1 MAGFSHPLNSP
12 KYGKVFF
19 QLFLGCVFSLFQL
32 SASATEG
39 NGATQKLADKK
50 LVSTVKN
57 YLEKM
62 AVADIFSGT
71 VLIAKNGKP
80 ILRQAFG
87 LASKE
92 FGVVNKIDT
101 KFNLG
106 SMNKM
111 FTGVAIAKLVE
122 QGKLSFDDPLSKFL
136 PEFIDA
142 QSAKKI
148 KIKHLLSHTAGL
160 GSYFGK
166 AFFDAARARFRTVDD
181 MMTLL
186 KDEKLLFEP
195 GSHWQ
200 YSNSGMLVLGKVIEV
215 ASGQSYF
222 DYIIKHIYQ
231 PAGMINSGSYQ
242 LDHVIPNLAL
252 GYDKKFTDDGIVYTN
267 NLFRHVIRGGPAGG
281 GYSTVDDLLNFAVAL
296 RGNKLVSAKLVTQLL
311 SVKPALNST
320 RYGFGFGVDTK
331 NQIVG
336 HSGGFDGISAN
347 LDMFLDNEFTV
358 IVMSNYSRIAQ
369 PVADKIREL
378 VLRGR

>member
-1 MAGFSHPLNSP
+1 MNYLLQKCEKKFA
-12 KYGKVFF
+12 
-19 QLFLGCVFSLFQL
+19 QLLLICIFSLFHL
-32 SASATEG
+32 
-39 NGATQKLADKK
+39 GATAAQDVGDAAKHRLTDTK

-57 YLEKM
+57 HLEKM
-62 AVADIFSGT
+62 AAADVFSGT
-71 VLIAKNGKP
+71 VLIAKNGEP

-92 FGVVNKIDT
+92 FGVANKIDT

-142 QSAKKI
+142 ESAKKI

-160 GSYFGK
+160 GSYFGS
-166 AFFDAARARFRTVDD
+166 AFFDAARERFRTVDD

-195 GSHWQ
+195 GSRWR
-200 YSNSGMLVLGKVIEV
+200 YSNSGMLVLGKVIEI
-215 ASGQSYF
+215 ASGESYF
-222 DYIIKHIYQ
+222 DYITKHIYQ
-231 PAGMINSGSYQ
+231 PAGMINSDSYQ

-252 GYDKKFTDDGIVYTN
+252 GYNKKHTSDGVIYTN

-296 RGNKLVSAKLVTQLL
+296 RGNKLVGAQLVAQLL
-311 SVKPALNST
+311 SVKPTLNST
-320 RYGFGFGVDTK
+320 RYGFGFAVDSK

-336 HSGGFDGISAN
+336 HSGGFEGISAN

-369 PVADKIREL
+369 TVADKIREL